1 MKHRVKSTTIYK
13 REIKKQKMIHQIG
26 APKGQNKNKRGT
38 IWRVNGREC
47 FPRMH
52 LKWKL
57 YLRVHSKKERE
68 CEKAWQTQEKVAAKY
83 QQNSRREKKKLI
95 N

>member
-38 IWRVNGREC
+38 I
-47 FPRMH
+47 
-52 LKWKL
+52 
-57 YLRVHSKKERE
+57 
-68 CEKAWQTQEKVAAKY
+68 
-83 QQNSRREKKKLI
+83 
-95 N
+95 